1 MIVEDMQ
8 SSEFIHPDIANKFP
22 VHSVLILPLLGG
34 GRKLGAVLIGFN
46 SHHDFKDEDIFKA
59 DQVAG
64 QVALG
69 MYKHRLLGEIQT
81 ANQELERRV
90 ADRTADLEAKNKE
103 LETFTYSVSHDL
115 KAPLRG
121 IEGYSRLLVE
131 DHADQL
137 DQEGI
142 GFLQTIRTAT
152 NQMNQ
157 LIEDLLSYSR
167 LERRALTSDQ
177 VDLRFI
183 VDHLI
188 KEREDEIKNRSVE
201 ITNEVPSVFVNLDQ
215 RAFDQALR
223 NLLDNA
229 LKFTRQQEYPEIH
242 FSLSSNDESYILSI
256 SDNGIGFDMK
266 YKDRIFDIFQRLHLP
281 DDYPGTGI
289 GLALVKKAMQ
299 RIGGRVW
306 ATSNIGLGSTFYLE
320 IPKGG

>member
-1 MIVEDMQ
+1 
-8 SSEFIHPDIANKFP
+8 
-22 VHSVLILPLLGG
+22 VLTLPLLGG

-46 SHHDFKDEDIFKA
+46 EHHDFKDEDIFKA

-69 MYKHRLLGEIQT
+69 MYKHQLLKEIQS
-81 ANQELERRV
+81 ANQELEGRV

-131 DHADQL
+131 DHAGQL
-137 DQEGI
+137 DEEGI
-142 GFLQTIRTAT
+142 TFLQTIRSAT

-167 LERRALTSDQ
+167 LERRALTSDK

-183 VDHLI
+183 IDHLI
-188 KEREDEIKNRSVE
+188 KEREDEIRNRSVE
-201 ITNEVPSVFVNLDQ
+201 IKNDVPSTYVNLDQ

-229 LKFTRQQEYPEIH
+229 LKFTRQNEFPEIH
-242 FSLSSNDESYILSI
+242 FALSETSDSVILSI
-256 SDNGIGFDMK
+256 ADNGIGFDMK

-299 RIGGRVW
+299 RIGGRAW
-306 ATSNIGLGSTFYLE
+306 ATSSIGMGSTFFLE